1 MADIRIEFNSDGFR
15 ELLNS
20 DGCRELVKEAADGM
34 AERANANAG
43 LDSFEA
49 TAVQAGT
56 RWVGFAS
63 TTDKASLI
71 AESEEK
77 ALTRAIYT

>member
-1 MADIRIEFNSDGFR
+1 MGDIRIEFNEDGFR

-20 DGCRELVKEAADGM
+20 EGCKELVQEAAQGI
-34 AERANANAG
+34 AERANANSG

-56 RWVGFAS
+56 RWVAFAS
-63 TTDKASLI
+63 STDKESAA
-71 AESEEK
+71 AESEDK
-77 ALTRAIYT
+77 ALTRAIT